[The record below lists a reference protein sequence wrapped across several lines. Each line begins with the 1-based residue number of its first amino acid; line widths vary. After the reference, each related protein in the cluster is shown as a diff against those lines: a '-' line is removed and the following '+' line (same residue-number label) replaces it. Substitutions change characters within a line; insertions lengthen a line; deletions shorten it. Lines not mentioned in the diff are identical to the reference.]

1 MAKEF
6 WNIQVQII
14 LVSVSPNL
22 DENSFCGHQMT
33 LTNRRSCGNVGDFKI
48 SFARW
53 KMHNILFAHMCVLQL
68 LATNNT
74 FTTFS
79 AQEA

>member
-1 MAKEF
+1 M
-6 WNIQVQII
+6 
-14 LVSVSPNL
+14 SPNIE
-22 DENSFCGHQMT
+22 ENPFRGRQMT

-48 SFARW
+48 SFPRW
-53 KMHNILFAHMCVLQL
+53 KMHNILFAEMFVLQL

-79 AQEA
+79 ANEA